1 MGRVLLEEDNLVLEG
16 KLLVEDSLKRMQE
29 DIQKREHTKKD
40 SLIVKAEGKL
50 LVEANSLA
58 LVDLLVGEDMPL
70 VVLDNPLLLENTGT

>member
-1 MGRVLLEEDNLVLEG
+1 MGRVQVEEDNLVLEG